1 MHCKGIVIFGIQKL
15 QKGKYKIYENIN
27 CKKEDICNPSAKIWN
42 YLSINN
48 FSNSYIDQD
57 FRQWDVV

>member
-15 QKGKYKIYENIN
+15 QKGKYT
-27 CKKEDICNPSAKIWN
+27 EDICNPSAKIWN

-57 FRQWDVV
+57 FMQWDVV